1 LFFRFYFSNTS
12 ARRDLNFTSAWKPL
26 AIPIGSRAQLFCALS
41 LPTLSLSL
49 SLLRS
54 SLSGFYFDSGF
65 RFAFSD
71 KKLLTLP
78 LPLAFA
84 FALVGIIYCFYFN
97 FANFESNLC

>member
-1 LFFRFYFSNTS
+1 LEVALSCF
-12 ARRDLNFTSAWKPL
+12 
-26 AIPIGSRAQLFCALS
+26 ALS

-71 KKLLTLP
+71 KKLLALP
-78 LPLAFA
+78 LLLAFA